1 MIKASQEYF
10 YCKRKSRQNF
20 QEENVF
26 ELSNVFSGVTLLE
39 FMSIPTVPTATVKSH
54 SKSI

>member
-20 QEENVF
+20 QGENVF

-39 FMSIPTVPTATVKSH
+39 FI
-54 SKSI
+54 